1 MSQLQE
7 KKVQSSCNAD
17 IQAFAARATSRAGS
31 SQRRRRRW
39 QRFGSGGGGGIGL
52 LGRACSAAA
61 EQCPM
66 FSARLRENVT
76 FMEIYRGSSLAW
88 CFNME
93 VREILTL
100 R

>member
-1 MSQLQE
+1 VSQLQE

-17 IQAFAARATSRAGS
+17 IQAFGS

-66 FSARLRENVT
+66 FSARLRDNVT
-76 FMEIYRGSSLAW
+76 FREIYRGSSLAW

-100 R
+100 S

>member
-1 MSQLQE
+1 MLIS
-7 KKVQSSCNAD
+7 
-17 IQAFAARATSRAGS
+17 RPSRAGS

-66 FSARLRENVT
+66 FSARLRDNVT
-76 FMEIYRGSSLAW
+76 FREIYRGSSLAW
-88 CFNME
+88 CFNMK

-100 R
+100 S